1 MIVSVQASPS
11 RPGEYGAASTAP
23 FRAAVIQLTV
33 NVGQHEHKRDEI
45 MSLADSLT
53 DTDLIVLPELWV
65 TGYHDFGGYQ
75 RDAEPLEGPTLRT
88 LRTLAQRADAYVVGG
103 TFLERDG
110 EALHNTA
117 VLLSPN
123 GDLLHTYRK
132 AHLMS
137 YRSRE
142 AELLTPGSAVS
153 TVDTELGR
161 IGLAICY
168 DIRFPELFRAM
179 VDQGAEIFVVPAA
192 WPEERIE
199 AWELFLRARASENQA
214 YVIGCNGA
222 GNDRGITLG
231 GRSTV
236 IDPLGRCQAVAGAEA
251 SILYA
256 HIDVND
262 LRAQRNRFP
271 ALAHRRRW
279 TDGLA
284 AER

>member
-1 MIVSVQASPS
+1 
-11 RPGEYGAASTAP
+11 
-23 FRAAVIQLTV
+23 VIQLTV
-33 NVGQHEHKRDEI
+33 NVSQQQNRRDEI
-45 MSLADSLT
+45 VSLADSLT
-53 DTDLIVLPELWV
+53 DVSLIVLPELWV
-65 TGYHDFGGYQ
+65 TGYHNFGGYQ
-75 RDAEPLEGPTLRT
+75 RDAEPLNGPTVHA
-88 LRTLAQRADAYVVGG
+88 LRTLAQRAGAHVVGG

-117 VLLSPN
+117 VLLSPT
-123 GDLLHTYRK
+123 GDLLQTYRK

-137 YRSRE
+137 YLSRE
-142 AELLTPGSAVS
+142 AELLTAGSAVS

-161 IGLAICY
+161 IGLATCY

-222 GNDRGITLG
+222 GSDCGVTLG

-236 IDPLGRCQAVAGAEA
+236 VDPLGRCQAVAGAEA
-251 SILYA
+251 SIVYA
-256 HIDVND
+256 DIDVND
-262 LRAQRNRFP
+262 VRAQRNRFP

-279 TDGLA
+279 TDGIVA
-284 AER
+284 GR